1 MSGDPKRSS
10 YRARKLGY
18 YTKGPTTIAS
28 AMVERAKLS
37 DPTIKTFED
46 FKKSYIL
53 QQGSEPSP
61 TPKPSD

>member
-18 YTKGPTTIAS
+18 YTKGLSTLGE
-28 AMVERAKLS
+28 AMKAQAAAVEGSTEALAK
-37 DPTIKTFED
+37 FN
-46 FKKSYIL
+46 KSYEA
-53 QQGSEPSP
+53 QKGGKSST